1 MQECTNA
8 GMRRRRKAVCAV
20 VHLCVCAFLASGCMR
35 ARANT
40 LPSGPPLD
48 VPAPPPRIVVPL
60 EAAVPPAQPVPP
72 EEPRRAPTPTPVPP
86 AARPRP
92 GAAAPADAPKVV
104 EEPPK
109 PVPTAPPASTTTLQT
124 TPAAEQG
131 EVERGIRATMARAT
145 ADLNR
150 VDYRA
155 LNADARTQYDTAKRF
170 IQQADEAIAM
180 KNLPFAKTVADKAA
194 VLAAQLSGR

>member
-8 GMRRRRKAVCAV
+8 RMPRRRKAVCAF
-20 VHLCVCAFLASGCMR
+20 VHLCVWALLASGCMR

-48 VPAPPPRIVVPL
+48 VPPPPPRIVVPL
-60 EAAVPPAQPVPP
+60 EAAAPPSQPVPP
-72 EEPRRAPTPTPVPP
+72 EEPRRAPTPAPVPP
-86 AARPRP
+86 VARPRP
-92 GAAAPADAPKVV
+92 GPPAPADAPKAA

-109 PVPTAPPASTTTLQT
+109 TVPAPPASTTTLQT

-131 EVERGIRATMARAT
+131 EVERGIRATMAKAT

-170 IQQADEAIAM
+170 IEQADEAIVM